1 MDMIHPFKG
10 DKMEKKVSLL
20 KRSISFFIDLYLGA
34 LLASIPISLISL
46 IQINQITQ
54 NIFLLDKSI
63 AIIAIIL
70 SFVCLGFY
78 YLYIPLFI
86 YPGQT
91 LGKRLM
97 DIQIIA
103 SSKISLVKRQIVFML
118 LFTSTSHLFAQLVSL
133 LTGYNLISL
142 MTDITLSLSLMAI
155 INLFIT
161 KQMLYDR
168 LAKTY
173 ITDFSKQ
180 KTFIK
185 NQLREE
191 K

>member
-1 MDMIHPFKG
+1 
-10 DKMEKKVSLL
+10 
-20 KRSISFFIDLYLGA
+20 
-34 LLASIPISLISL
+34 
-46 IQINQITQ
+46 
-54 NIFLLDKSI
+54 
-63 AIIAIIL
+63 
-70 SFVCLGFY
+70 
-78 YLYIPLFI
+78 
-86 YPGQT
+86 
-91 LGKRLM
+91 M

>member
-10 DKMEKKVSLL
+10 DKMEKRVSLL
-20 KRSISFFIDLYLGA
+20 KRSIAFFIDLYLGA

-54 NIFLLDKSI
+54 NIFLLDESI

-97 DIQIIA
+97 DIQIIS
-103 SSKISLVKRQIVFML
+103 SSKISLVKRQILFML
-118 LFTSTSHLFAQLVSL
+118 LFTSASHLFAQLVSL

>member
-1 MDMIHPFKG
+1 
-10 DKMEKKVSLL
+10 
-20 KRSISFFIDLYLGA
+20 
-34 LLASIPISLISL
+34 
-46 IQINQITQ
+46 
-54 NIFLLDKSI
+54 
-63 AIIAIIL
+63 
-70 SFVCLGFY
+70 
-78 YLYIPLFI
+78 
-86 YPGQT
+86 
-91 LGKRLM
+91 
-97 DIQIIA
+97 
-103 SSKISLVKRQIVFML
+103 
-118 LFTSTSHLFAQLVSL
+118 
-133 LTGYNLISL
+133 
-142 MTDITLSLSLMAI
+142 MTDITLSFSLMAI

>member
-10 DKMEKKVSLL
+10 DKMEKRVSLL

-70 SFVCLGFY
+70 SFVCLAFY

-97 DIQIIA
+97 DIQIIT
-103 SSKISLVKRQIVFML
+103 SSKISLVKRQILFML
-118 LFTSTSHLFAQLVSL
+118 LFTSASHLFAQLVSL

-173 ITDFSKQ
+173 ITEFSKQ